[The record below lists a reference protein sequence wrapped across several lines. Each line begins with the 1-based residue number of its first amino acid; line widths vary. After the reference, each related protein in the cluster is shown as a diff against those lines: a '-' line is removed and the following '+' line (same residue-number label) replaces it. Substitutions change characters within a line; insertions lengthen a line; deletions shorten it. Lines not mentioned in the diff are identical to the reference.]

1 MGQIERPS
9 CRLSWRVID
18 AVPPWCPAPETI
30 LFHHG
35 IGATGALF
43 SDWVPALCDRY
54 RILLLDTRGFGASTL
69 VSPDAPWDMA
79 VMVSDLLAVAE
90 AERLDRFHLVGESAG
105 GTVAM
110 ATAIAEPGRLL
121 SLTVSNAAHRGSA
134 VRNVRGVWQESIA
147 AAGQDAWAAG
157 MMEQRAFPGAL
168 SSAQHRWFL
177 DQQAHASAAAM
188 LGLAELL
195 LRTDLTP
202 QLGAIRAPM
211 LILSSD
217 SSPFI
222 PPEIACELHAAVP
235 GAELRVF
242 PHARHGLPLT
252 HGRDCA
258 LALREF
264 LARRCPPSPEGDPQ
278 DA

>member
-105 GTVAM
+105 GPVAL
-110 ATAIAEPGRLL
+110 AAAIAGARPPLGPTAGNAPARGR
-121 SLTVSNAAHRGSA
+121 
-134 VRNVRGVWQESIA
+134 
-147 AAGQDAWAAG
+147 
-157 MMEQRAFPGAL
+157 
-168 SSAQHRWFL
+168 
-177 DQQAHASAAAM
+177 
-188 LGLAELL
+188 
-195 LRTDLTP
+195 
-202 QLGAIRAPM
+202 
-211 LILSSD
+211 
-217 SSPFI
+217 
-222 PPEIACELHAAVP
+222 
-235 GAELRVF
+235 
-242 PHARHGLPLT
+242 
-252 HGRDCA
+252 
-258 LALREF
+258 
-264 LARRCPPSPEGDPQ
+264 
-278 DA
+278 

>member
-1 MGQIERPS
+1 MPVVERPG

-18 AVPPWCPAPETI
+18 AVPPWRPAPETI

-54 RILLLDTRGFGASTL
+54 RILLLDTRGFGASAP
-69 VSPDAPWDMA
+69 VAPDAPWDMA
-79 VMVSDLLAVAE
+79 VMVGDLLAVAE

-134 VRNVRGVWQESIA
+134 VQNVRGVWQDRIA
-147 AAGQDAWAAG
+147 AAGQDAWAAE
-157 MMEQRAFPGAL
+157 MMERRAFPGAL
-168 SSAQHRWFL
+168 SPTQHRWFH
-177 DQQAHASAAAM
+177 DQQAQGSAVAM
-188 LGLAELL
+188 LGLADLL

-202 QLGAIRAPM
+202 QLGGIRAPM
-211 LILSSD
+211 LILSPD

-222 PPEIACELHAAVP
+222 PVEVACELHAAVP

-258 LALREF
+258 LALRDF
-264 LARRCPPSPEGDPQ
+264 LARHCPPSPEGDHQ